1 MKNYKY
7 VILFLVAFGNFL
19 ACFTQYQTGSLSTQ
33 LINGFSLTSGEFAR
47 LTTAQMI
54 PTIFLSIFVGTIS
67 DRLGSKKTILIG
79 LTITVISLFLKLNA
93 KSYLLLFITCMGC
106 GLTGTFLNTINSK
119 MINAWFSKEELGV
132 MMGLIQA
139 ALSIGQVL
147 ALALSGACTYQFIFK
162 ISFVMGAILLVLW
175 IIFAKDSD
183 KEIKANKKVNLIDG
197 INDIETVFIGLIL
210 FSLFGGFG
218 TISSFLPSKLI
229 ANNVAGS
236 LAGQITSI
244 TALARLFGSLTFP
257 TILRKTNN
265 EKSLIISLLSVFPIL
280 LFLLA
285 ITNSQLLISIVVF
298 LIGYIVGG
306 LAPIFFKMPL
316 TIDRISQDNI
326 GAACG
331 LVSTLQI
338 LGAVLVPSY
347 ICASI
352 AGSNY
357 FLLYCIGAIVSL
369 FALICYLL
377 LQRQIKKYSK

>member
-7 VILFLVAFGNFL
+7 VIMFLVAFGNFL

-33 LINGFSLTSGEFAR
+33 LIQGFNLTSGEFAR

-67 DRLGSKKTILIG
+67 DRLGSKKTILVG
-79 LTITVISLFLKLNA
+79 LLISVSCLFLKLNA
-93 KSYLLLFITCMGC
+93 RSYTVLFIACMGG
-106 GLTGTFLNTINSK
+106 GLTGSFLNTINSK
-119 MINAWFSKEELGV
+119 MINAWFDPDELGI

-147 ALALSGACTYQFIFK
+147 ALAMSGACTYEFIFK
-162 ISFVMGAILLVLW
+162 ISFAMGVILLVLW
-175 IIFAKDSD
+175 IILAKDSD
-183 KEIKANKKVNLIDG
+183 RETSSNKKISLIDG
-197 INDIETVFIGLIL
+197 INDIETVLIGIVL
-210 FSLFGGFG
+210 FSIFGGFG
-218 TISSFLPSKLI
+218 TISSFLPSRLI

-244 TALARLFGSLTFP
+244 TAIARFAGSITFP
-257 TILRKTNN
+257 RVLRKTKD
-265 EKSLIISLLSVFPIL
+265 ERKLIIALLIVLPL
-280 LFLLA
+280 MLFLLA
-285 ITNSQLLISIVVF
+285 FVNSAI
-298 LIGYIVGG
+298 LIGVIVAIVGYIIGG

-316 TIDRISQDNI
+316 TIESISQDNI

-347 ICASI
+347 ICATI

-357 FLLYCIGAIVSL
+357 TLLYIVAGVISIFGL
-369 FALICYLL
+369 VSYLL
-377 LQRQIKKYSK
+377 LQKRINK